1 MRQEA
6 RGMPLW
12 HSPRKQARR
21 PGLVTARKKTPAA
34 PGRECGSWLAY
45 CWHFASW
52 KYSVC
57 ISLSAISA

>member
-21 PGLVTARKKTPAA
+21 PGLVTARKKIPQL
-34 PGRECGSWLAY
+34 REGSAGVGWPIAGILRAGSIRLVFPLA
-45 CWHFASW
+45 
-52 KYSVC
+52 
-57 ISLSAISA
+57 L

>member
-21 PGLVTARKKTPAA
+21 PGLVTARKKNSRSS
-34 PGRECGSWLAY
+34 GKGVRELVGLLLAFCELEVFGLY
-45 CWHFASW
+45 FP
-52 KYSVC
+52 
-57 ISLSAISA
+57 